1 MGVPSVGLGEMGCAC
16 SRPSAWGVIM
26 KRVFLAFTVV
36 VAIMNGA
43 RAAAPAQAEPVVR
56 TD

>member
-1 MGVPSVGLGEMGCAC
+1 MGVPSVGLGEMGSAC

-36 VAIMNGA
+36 LAILNGVW
-43 RAAAPAQAEPVVR
+43 AAAPAQIHA
-56 TD
+56 D